1 VSTRTRPRLLA
12 YPKPSVKSL
21 HALLTGNRAVHAQKY
36 DFVWTAT
43 STGWATDGKLLV
55 RLDGEHFR
63 QWKALPDRQCH
74 PLYGKLTAGKKLAPY
89 QDLLKKAKKWK
100 LAHPAEP
107 KAALEW
113 DDSLR
118 QVICELVDAKKGAAK
133 LTALQ
138 YALVC
143 HLHPGCRWYVPRLEG
158 PETIVAAVGQDVVAL
173 VAALNW

>member
-1 VSTRTRPRLLA
+1 VSTRTRPRLLT
-12 YPKPSVKSL
+12 YPKPSVKGL
-21 HALLTGNRAVHAQKY
+21 YALLTGKGAVHAQRY

-43 STGWATDGKLLV
+43 SQGWATDGKLCV
-55 RLDGEHFR
+55 RLEGDAFK

-89 QDLLKKAKKWK
+89 GDLLAKAQKWK

-113 DDSLR
+113 DESLR
-118 QVICELVDAKKGAAK
+118 QVLCMLVDGRGTEAK

-143 HLHPGCRWYVPRLEG
+143 HLHPGCKWYVPRLKG

>member
-1 VSTRTRPRLLA
+1 VSTRAKPRLLD
-12 YPKPSVKSL
+12 YPRPSVKAL
-21 HALLTGNRAVHAQKY
+21 HTLLVKGQAKFHSKY

-43 STGWATDGKLLV
+43 ATGWATDGKLCV
-55 RLDGEHFR
+55 RLEGDAMRE
-63 QWKALPDRQCH
+63 WKALPDRQCH

-89 QDLLKKAKKWK
+89 GDLLAKAKKWK

-113 DDSLR
+113 DESLR
-118 QVICELVDAKKGAAK
+118 QVLSTLVDDRGTEAK

-143 HLHPGCRWYVPRLEG
+143 HLHPGCQWYVPRPKG
-158 PETIVAAVGQDVVAL
+158 PETIVAAVGKDVVAL